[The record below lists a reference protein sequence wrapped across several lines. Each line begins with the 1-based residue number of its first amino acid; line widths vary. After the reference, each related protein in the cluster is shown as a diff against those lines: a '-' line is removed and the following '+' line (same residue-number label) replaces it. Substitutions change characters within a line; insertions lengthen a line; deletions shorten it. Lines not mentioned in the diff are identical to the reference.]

1 MFPRIRPGAA
11 VVAALVLGGCGS
23 ERRADAPPA
32 ESPPADAPA
41 ATPAA
46 ATPEILTVTAT
57 DYKFDAPDQ
66 IPAGLVTIQLV
77 NRGPS
82 PHHVQLLRLGEGKT
96 LADFQAAMQKGQMPM
111 WAMPAGGPNPSAV
124 GGTSTVRM
132 PLEAGDYV
140 MVCFIPDTAG
150 VPHVAH
156 GMFRPLRVT
165 PAVVAA
171 SASTAD
177 TASDVQM
184 TLVDY
189 DFKLSGP
196 ISPGHHVVRVTN
208 AAKQPHEFVFV
219 QLEPHK
225 TPLDFAHWG
234 EHQVG
239 PAPGTMHG
247 GISAIMP
254 GTVAYVPVDL
264 PAGDYALVCFI
275 PDVKDGKAHYVH
287 GMAKRIKIG

>member
-1 MFPRIRPGAA
+1 MFSRIRPGAA
-11 VVAALVLGGCGS
+11 AMAVLVLGGCGT
-23 ERRADAPPA
+23 ERRADTPPA
-32 ESPPADAPA
+32 KAPLTDAPA
-41 ATPAA
+41 SSPAA
-46 ATPEILTVTAT
+46 ATPEILTVTAS
-57 DYKFDAPDQ
+57 DYKFEAPDQ

-82 PHHVQLLRLGEGKT
+82 PHHVQLLRLTDGKT
-96 LADFQAAMQKGQMPM
+96 LADFQSAMQKGQMPT
-111 WAMPAGGPNPSAV
+111 WAMPAGGPNPSAI
-124 GGTSTVRM
+124 GGTSEVRM
-132 PLEAGDYV
+132 PLEAGQYV
-140 MVCFIPDTAG
+140 MVCFIPDSAG

-156 GMFRPLRVT
+156 GMFRPLEVT
-165 PAVVAA
+165 PAVVD
-171 SASTAD
+171 ASTAAAD
-177 TASDVQM
+177 TAADVRM

-196 ISPGHHVVRVTN
+196 ISPGRHLVRVTN
-208 AAKQPHEFVFV
+208 TAKQPHEIVFV
-219 QLEPHK
+219 RLEPNK
-225 TPLDFAHWG
+225 TPADFARWG

-264 PAGDYALVCFI
+264 PAGDYALLCFI
-275 PDVKDGKAHYVH
+275 PDVKDGKAHYIH